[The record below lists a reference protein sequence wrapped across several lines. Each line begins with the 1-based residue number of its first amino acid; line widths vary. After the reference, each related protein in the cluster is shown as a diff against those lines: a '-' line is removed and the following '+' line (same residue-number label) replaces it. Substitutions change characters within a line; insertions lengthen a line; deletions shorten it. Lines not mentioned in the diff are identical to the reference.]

1 MAKMPQVCAA
11 LALATAMLAS
21 STMAEKK
28 ADDELVLG
36 LFTPRCFEAFVTHH
50 DFGHVECIKAVIS
63 KGLSYAIITGSLILK
78 LPQILKILSAKDVT
92 GLTPSAFYMEVVLY
106 LSSTIY
112 NVLRGYPLSTWGENV
127 VILAQN
133 IILVLLLWSFY
144 TPKIAVSPRF
154 GLVLAFAAIAAGMFS
169 IPDEYQWLLASAG
182 IPVSIVARIPQI
194 LSNFKQGHTGQLA
207 LITLVLNF
215 AGSIARLFTT
225 MQETG
230 DPVQVAGFGVAI
242 LLNGTLV
249 LQVLLFWGATNKAL
263 AQATKKKDQ

>member
-133 IILVLLLWSFY
+133 IIL
-144 TPKIAVSPRF
+144 
-154 GLVLAFAAIAAGMFS
+154 
-169 IPDEYQWLLASAG
+169 
-182 IPVSIVARIPQI
+182 
-194 LSNFKQGHTGQLA
+194 
-207 LITLVLNF
+207 
-215 AGSIARLFTT
+215 
-225 MQETG
+225 
-230 DPVQVAGFGVAI
+230 
-242 LLNGTLV
+242 
-249 LQVLLFWGATNKAL
+249 
-263 AQATKKKDQ
+263 

>member
-1 MAKMPQVCAA
+1 MK
-11 LALATAMLAS
+11 
-21 STMAEKK
+21 EK
-28 ADDELVLG
+28 DDELILG
-36 LFTPRCFEAFVTHH
+36 LLTPQCFEAFVTHH
-50 DFGHVECIKAVIS
+50 DFTNVECIKAVVS
-63 KGLSYAIITGSLILK
+63 KALSYGIIMGSLILK
-78 LPQILKILSAKDVT
+78 LPQILKIMAAKDVT

-112 NVLRGYPLSTWGENV
+112 NLLRGYPLTTWGENL

-133 IILVLLLWSFY
+133 ILLVLLLWAYY
-144 TPKIAVSPRF
+144 TPKIPVSSRF
-154 GLVLAFAAIAAGMFS
+154 GLVLVFAAMGMGMLS
-169 IPDEYQWLLASAG
+169 IPEELQWLLASAG

-225 MQETG
+225 LQETG
-230 DPVQVAGFGVAI
+230 DPVQVVGFGVGI
-242 LLNGTLV
+242 LLNGMLV

-263 AQATKKKDQ
+263 AQAAKKKTQ